1 MAVNWSERYQKGET
15 PWDKGR
21 HHPALEWLV
30 RDPRFDFGGRVLV
43 PGCGRGHDAA
53 FLAGTGAAVTG
64 VDLAPEAIA
73 AARENYPGTNP
84 SFFCGDLKQPT
95 PGDKNG
101 FDWIVE
107 HTCLC
112 ALNPGDRRYYPRF
125 AAHCLRPGGRIFAVV
140 FDQLD
145 SEDGPPFA
153 TPAAE
158 MHSLFGGGF
167 SLEDLGPPPGSFPG
181 RENEERIWLL
191 RWMPKT
197 G

>member
-1 MAVNWSERYQKGET
+1 MTVNWSERYQRGDT

-30 RDPRFDFGGRVLV
+30 RERRPRGRILV

-53 FLAGTGAAVTG
+53 FLAGSGAVVSG
-64 VDLAPEAIA
+64 FDLAPEAIA
-73 AARENYPGTNP
+73 GAKATYPGENP
-84 SFFCGDLKQPT
+84 RFDCLDLKKPALFKK
-95 PGDKNG
+95 GC

-112 ALNPGDRRYYPRF
+112 ALDPEDRRHYPLF
-125 AAHCLRPGGRIFAVV
+125 AAHGLKPGGTLFAVV
-140 FDQLD
+140 FDRLD

-153 TPAAE
+153 TPATE
-158 MHSLFGGGF
+158 MQSLFGEGF

-181 RENEERIWLL
+181 RENEERMWLL
-191 RWMPKT
+191 RRMPDR